1 MGTRTQEGRQ
11 PGNARGRPSMWGPTR
26 REAAR
31 RSATVRVPPRTH
43 PSRRIGAWREPSG
56 DRHGGGWDGG
66 SDVAEEA
73 GTGTATGAA
82 GKSPCGGRDR
92 VGMRSLR
99 DKFAVQIGL
108 GLFYGPFM

>member
-1 MGTRTQEGRQ
+1 MATGAEEAGTGTATARRR
-11 PGNARGRPSMWGPTR
+11 RGRGWR
-26 REAAR
+26 RR
-31 RSATVRVPPRTH
+31 
-43 PSRRIGAWREPSG
+43 
-56 DRHGGGWDGG
+56 GGGWDRGG
-66 SDVAEEA
+66 DSAEEA

-99 DKFAVQIGL
+99 DKVAVQIGL

>member
-1 MGTRTQEGRQ
+1 MGVVAHLGGR
-11 PGNARGRPSMWGPTR
+11 RWRP
-26 REAAR
+26 AR
-31 RSATVRVPPRTH
+31 RSRDRG
-43 PSRRIGAWREPSG
+43 SGGGDRRGGGGDKGGGGG

-66 SDVAEEA
+66 GDVAEEA
-73 GTGTATGAA
+73 GTGTATGAV

-99 DKFAVQIGL
+99 DKVAVQIGL

>member
-1 MGTRTQEGRQ
+1 M
-11 PGNARGRPSMWGPTR
+11 
-26 REAAR
+26 
-31 RSATVRVPPRTH
+31 AT
-43 PSRRIGAWREPSG
+43 G
-56 DRHGGGWDGG
+56 
-66 SDVAEEA
+66 AEEA
-73 GTGTATGAA
+73 GTGTATARRRAGTGTATGAV